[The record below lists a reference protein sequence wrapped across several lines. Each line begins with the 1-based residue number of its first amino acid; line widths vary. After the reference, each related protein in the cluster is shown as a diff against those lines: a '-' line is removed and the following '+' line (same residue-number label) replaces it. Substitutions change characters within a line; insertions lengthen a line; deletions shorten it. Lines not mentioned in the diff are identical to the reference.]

1 MSSTLRAFSRT
12 SCKLPP
18 RKCLNNLFLSED
30 KAKQRQETLYSHN
43 VQIDGTDR
51 SYVNNLAFHLKELE
65 KLEQPKSQGGGRK
78 GTIRLEQKFKRTMQ
92 MITIKSWF
100 FERHFNMLFCWKV
113 REQTHCSWCGT
124 SAVVIRD
131 YYGFPKGSN
140 LKALMD
146 SSTQIL
152 TMLDDDETAEWS
164 STESWFLSLLLK
176 CHPFEK
182 YLHQKVHCWLWP
194 SISRQTSTGPS
205 QVDSITQ
212 NRKKIWPLLSC

>member
-100 FERHFNMLFCWKV
+100 FERHFNMLFAGKWES
-113 REQTHCSWCGT
+113 RHI
-124 SAVVIRD
+124 AVDVVQVQWSLGIIMD
-131 YYGFPKGSN
+131 SPKGV
-140 LKALMD
+140 
-146 SSTQIL
+146 T
-152 TMLDDDETAEWS
+152 
-164 STESWFLSLLLK
+164 
-176 CHPFEK
+176 
-182 YLHQKVHCWLWP
+182 
-194 SISRQTSTGPS
+194 
-205 QVDSITQ
+205 
-212 NRKKIWPLLSC
+212 